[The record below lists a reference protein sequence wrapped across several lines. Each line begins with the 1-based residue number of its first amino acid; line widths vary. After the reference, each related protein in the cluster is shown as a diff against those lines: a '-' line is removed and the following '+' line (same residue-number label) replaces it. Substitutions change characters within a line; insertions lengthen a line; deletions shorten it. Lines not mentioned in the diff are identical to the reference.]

1 MNVLVTGGAGYVGSI
16 CAEQLVAAGHNVVVI
31 DDLSAG
37 HRAAVHS
44 EAYFLE
50 ADFGDTMLISDLV
63 REHSIDAVM
72 HFAGETLVEKS
83 MTDPRVYFRSN
94 VWKSLD
100 FLDTLL
106 KCEVRKF
113 IFSSSAA
120 VYGEPISTPITENHP
135 TQPINAYGESKLMFE
150 RILEWY
156 RRAYGLRYAALRY
169 FNAAGASQLNG
180 EDHNPESHLLPRL
193 LNALVNRT
201 QRFVIHGDDYST
213 PDGTCV
219 RDYVHV
225 LDIAEAHKLA
235 MEALGENPRQGAFN
249 IGSSAGYSVRQVVDA
264 AEEVTGRALRFCVG
278 PRRQGD
284 PAILI
289 ASHERLA
296 QTLGWKPRYSNLR
309 DIVQSAWAWKQM
321 HPQGYIRTEAKEE
334 TIEFP
339 IGERGT

>member
-1 MNVLVTGGAGYVGSI
+1 
-16 CAEQLVAAGHNVVVI
+16 
-31 DDLSAG
+31 
-37 HRAAVHS
+37 
-44 EAYFLE
+44 
-50 ADFGDTMLISDLV
+50 
-63 REHSIDAVM
+63 
-72 HFAGETLVEKS
+72 
-83 MTDPRVYFRSN
+83 
-94 VWKSLD
+94 
-100 FLDTLL
+100 
-106 KCEVRKF
+106 
-113 IFSSSAA
+113 
-120 VYGEPISTPITENHP
+120 
-135 TQPINAYGESKLMFE
+135 MFE